1 MRTGLLFRIVDTHK
15 NEYGGRV
22 GVVLDIGSFNL
33 ISGENRTG
41 AIVDISE
48 AILVIEANDLEVVEP
63 DPPEQG
69 WAEFDM

>member
-1 MRTGLLFRIVDTHK
+1 M
-15 NEYGGRV
+15 
-22 GVVLDIGSFNL
+22 DIGSFDL

-69 WAEFDM
+69 WAEFDV